1 MIIFASMKL
10 LQYIL
15 ALLVLLSVM
24 SCGRMPEQ
32 VRPQAMEEAQLQYD
46 SAFQLLQDNQLNEAF
61 PVLLKV
67 AETLEVLPEDMTDEE
82 QLLASRAYYQ
92 MAYVFRR
99 KIVTNSEIDA
109 LRWALDYQRRV
120 QDTTWIIRTSLEL
133 ASAFSTLME
142 DDSARSYLDL
152 VMPCLDTVSGDLDN
166 YFSAQHVLADLYYS
180 KHQFDS
186 CFMVERNKIA
196 FKARRGMSTVNDSVS
211 LGICMYHSPYRLES
225 KPYLLKVLEADY
237 GDVERG
243 AIMSLLEQIYEE
255 EGNADSVAFC
265 HGFNKRY
272 AKAESDR
279 VSDGMLAV
287 KQYDQYKAERD
298 VRLTELRKQ
307 KKTWNNMLIATALV
321 LLIAI
326 AFVSYYQ
333 SHKKRLRE
341 AHDTLKTKEMEAL
354 RMQVKAIYDGK
365 HNNKFKRILDS
376 FEGAYPDAMTKLR
389 SEYPDLTETEL
400 DVLVLSFLGFRLKE
414 VADILDLRENTVA
427 KCRTSIR
434 KKTGLEDFEHY
445 LL

>member
-1 MIIFASMKL
+1 
-10 LQYIL
+10 
-15 ALLVLLSVM
+15 
-24 SCGRMPEQ
+24 MPEQ
-32 VRPQAMEEAQLQYD
+32 IRSQAMEEAQLYYD
-46 SAFQLLQDNQLNEAF
+46 SAFQLLQEGNMNEAF

-67 AETLEVLPEDMTDEE
+67 AETLEVLPEDMSDEE
-82 QLLASRAYYQ
+82 QLLTSRAYYQ

-99 KIVTNSEIDA
+99 KIATNAEIDA
-109 LRWALDYQRRV
+109 LRWALDYQCRV
-120 QDTTWIIRTSLEL
+120 QDTTWIVRTSLEL

-152 VMPCLDTVSGDLDN
+152 AMPCLDTMAGDLND
-166 YFSAQHVLADLYYS
+166 YFKAQHVLADLYYS
-180 KHQFDS
+180 RHEFDS

-211 LGICMYHSPYRLES
+211 LGICMYHSPYRLDS
-225 KPYLLKVLEADY
+225 KPYLLKVLEADF
-237 GDVERG
+237 GDLERG

-265 HGFNKRY
+265 HGFNKTY
-272 AKAESDR
+272 VKAESDR

-287 KQYDQYKAERD
+287 KQFEQYKADRD
-298 VRLTELRKQ
+298 ARLTALMKQ
-307 KKTWNNMLIATALV
+307 KKTRNNVLIAVAFALLV
-321 LLIAI
+321 AI
-326 AFVSYYQ
+326 AFVFYYR

-341 AHDTLKTKEMEAL
+341 AHDTLKTKEVEAL

-365 HNNKFKRILDS
+365 HNNKLKRILDT
-376 FEGAYPDAMTKLR
+376 FDDTYPDAMSKLR

-434 KKTGLEDFEHY
+434 KKTGLEEFEHF

>member
-1 MIIFASMKL
+1 M
-10 LQYIL
+10 
-15 ALLVLLSVM
+15 
-24 SCGRMPEQ
+24 
-32 VRPQAMEEAQLQYD
+32 
-46 SAFQLLQDNQLNEAF
+46 
-61 PVLLKV
+61 
-67 AETLEVLPEDMTDEE
+67 
-82 QLLASRAYYQ
+82 
-92 MAYVFRR
+92 
-99 KIVTNSEIDA
+99 
-109 LRWALDYQRRV
+109 
-120 QDTTWIIRTSLEL
+120 
-133 ASAFSTLME
+133 
-142 DDSARSYLDL
+142 
-152 VMPCLDTVSGDLDN
+152 
-166 YFSAQHVLADLYYS
+166 
-180 KHQFDS
+180 
-186 CFMVERNKIA
+186 
-196 FKARRGMSTVNDSVS
+196 
-211 LGICMYHSPYRLES
+211 
-225 KPYLLKVLEADY
+225 
-237 GDVERG
+237 
-243 AIMSLLEQIYEE
+243 EQIYEE

-298 VRLTELRKQ
+298 VRLTALRKQ
-307 KKTWNNMLIATALV
+307 KKTWNNVLIATALA

-333 SHKKRLRE
+333 SQKKRLRE